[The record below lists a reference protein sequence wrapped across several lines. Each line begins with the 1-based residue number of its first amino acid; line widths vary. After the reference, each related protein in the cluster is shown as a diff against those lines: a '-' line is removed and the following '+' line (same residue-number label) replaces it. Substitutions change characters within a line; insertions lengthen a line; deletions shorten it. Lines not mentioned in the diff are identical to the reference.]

1 MSKQYHDSATGGH
14 IPFRQARHSHLIGT
28 PTFASINCHLGAEL
42 SWCDDLES
50 LAYVLIYFLCG
61 LLPWLQVDKR
71 AKKNFKSSILN
82 IKQTT
87 LVEASCSGL
96 PVEMSTILIYTHMLS
111 FSETPD
117 YDYIWSLLT
126 SLQNSS
132 LSPTNIASFIRD
144 ELHLS
149 DPHTTTHNDPKYLCN
164 EVAQF
169 YDSPLKKHGMNSPP
183 LHWHPLICSVIFIQL
198 HLCWYLHKLL
208 RHCDHCHP
216 SLYAVSGHCWWW
228 GTIQPWHTTTDVLFV
243 LHSCLLYVHGRDD
256 GGVIVWYYSYML
268 CYYNAIKP

>member
-183 LHWHPLICSVIFIQL
+183 SIDTHSFV
-198 HLCWYLHKLL
+198 
-208 RHCDHCHP
+208 
-216 SLYAVSGHCWWW
+216 
-228 GTIQPWHTTTDVLFV
+228 VLFLSNYICADTYINCSGIV
-243 LHSCLLYVHGRDD
+243 ITVTPLCMLFRVTAD
-256 GGVIVWYYSYML
+256 GGALSNHGTQPQMYYLYCTHVCCMSMEGMMGV
-268 CYYNAIKP
+268 